1 MTGRSAGRCAC
12 ALRDGISEF
21 VEVARHWDTGS
32 WAPSR
37 GIGGCA
43 TRPELAYLRD
53 LALIPA
59 HLTARGLWLPEVSEL
74 SAEPAPCRE
83 L

>member
-12 ALRDGISEF
+12 ALRDGISEL